1 MKYNQFDKWFALMC
15 SMVCGGSTLQSKN
28 YFPNVTP
35 NIIFIYTDDQAS
47 WDIGVSGNEQV
58 HTPNLDRLAAE
69 GAYLRNF
76 FTTTPVSTPARASLM
91 TSQYA
96 CESGLSDFIPK
107 PGHKLYNPD
116 VDLGL
121 PTETLTFAEIL
132 RQNGY
137 KTGLVGKWHL
147 GDWLND
153 ATRKY
158 HPTNYG
164 FDYFMGLTG
173 GGTVPVNPPLEKEGI
188 VRDMVGFTT
197 DILTEDAMEFI
208 KNNADH
214 PFLLCLNYRAPHSP
228 WLPVKEEDWAL
239 YENMNPI
246 IPNPDYPDLDT
257 ELVKSKLKEYMAST
271 SGVDRNVGR
280 ILALLEKMCLD
291 KNTIVI
297 YTSDNGYNMGHNGIE
312 HKGNGYW
319 ITKTP
324 HPAQGNISEN
334 SRPNMYDNSLKV
346 PAIVKWPGVIKP
358 GTVIEEN
365 ATCMDWYPTL
375 VEMGKSKIPDHKII
389 RGRSLVNLLKGESV
403 EKWDNDVYAEYSMV
417 YYSKAYM
424 RTYRTPEWKLIVDFL
439 NEGRNELYNLR
450 QDSAEAHNLINLQ
463 SEEIKKVTKDLYG
476 KIISKM
482 KEIKDPL
489 LRTLDRKVKESSKK

>member
-1 MKYNQFDKWFALMC
+1 MKYNRLDKWFTLMC
-15 SMVCGGSTLQSKN
+15 PMVCVASTLQSQN
-28 YFPNVTP
+28 HVPSDIP
-35 NIIFIYTDDQAS
+35 NIIFIYTDDQAH
-47 WDIGVSGNEQV
+47 WDVGVSSDRQV
-58 HTPNLDRLAAE
+58 HTPNLNRLASE
-69 GAYLRNF
+69 GAYFKNF
-76 FTTTPVSTPARASLM
+76 FSTTPVSTPARASLM

-116 VDLGL
+116 EDLGL

-153 ATRKY
+153 GSRKY

-173 GGTVPVNPPLEKEGI
+173 GGTVPINPPLEKNGV
-188 VRDMVGFTT
+188 VRNMKGFTT

-208 KNNADH
+208 KSNAKR

-228 WLPVKEEDWAL
+228 WLPVKDEDWAP
-239 YENMNPI
+239 YANMDPI
-246 IPNPDYPDLDT
+246 IPNPDYPDLDI
-257 ELVKSKLKEYMAST
+257 ELVKTKLKEYMAST
-271 SGVDRNVGR
+271 SGVDRNVGK
-280 ILALLEKMCLD
+280 ILSLLEEIHLD
-291 KNTIVI
+291 KKTIII

-324 HPAQGNISEN
+324 HPAEGNISEN

-346 PAIVKWPGVIKP
+346 PAIVRWPGVVKP

-375 VEMGKSKIPDHKII
+375 VEIGKSKIPDHKII
-389 RGRSLVNLLKGESV
+389 RGRSLLRLLRGESV
-403 EKWDNDVYAEYSMV
+403 EQWDNDIYAEYSMI

-439 NEGRNELYNLR
+439 NEGRSELYNLK
-450 QDSAEAHNLINLQ
+450 QDPAETNNLI
-463 SEEIKKVTKDLYG
+463 SDCTEEIRKVTSELYG

-489 LRTLDRKVKESSKK
+489 LKSMDKKVKELSRK